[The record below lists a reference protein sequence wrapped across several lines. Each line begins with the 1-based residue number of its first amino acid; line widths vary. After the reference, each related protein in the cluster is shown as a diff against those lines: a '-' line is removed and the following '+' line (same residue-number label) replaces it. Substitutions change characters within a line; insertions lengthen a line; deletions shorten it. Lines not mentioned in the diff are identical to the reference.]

1 MSIYVYL
8 IVEPLRIGCWGQCRI
23 YCYRGKHEVVL
34 GVVLYKSTCAAVD
47 VPYAFVHLREARW
60 M

>member
-1 MSIYVYL
+1 
-8 IVEPLRIGCWGQCRI
+8 
-23 YCYRGKHEVVL
+23 VVL